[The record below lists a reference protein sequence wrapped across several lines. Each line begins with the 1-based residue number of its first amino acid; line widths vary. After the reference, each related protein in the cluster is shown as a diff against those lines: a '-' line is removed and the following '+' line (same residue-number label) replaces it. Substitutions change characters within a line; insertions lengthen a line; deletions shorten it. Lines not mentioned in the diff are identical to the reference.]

1 MDKQVLTS
9 VKASEPTGR
18 YVAGILKNGKLLYFD
33 DEFESYHIFTFQCQI
48 TMECNFK
55 SFAFY

>member
-1 MDKQVLTS
+1 MLTS

-33 DEFESYHIFTFQCQI
+33 DEFESYHIFTFQRQI